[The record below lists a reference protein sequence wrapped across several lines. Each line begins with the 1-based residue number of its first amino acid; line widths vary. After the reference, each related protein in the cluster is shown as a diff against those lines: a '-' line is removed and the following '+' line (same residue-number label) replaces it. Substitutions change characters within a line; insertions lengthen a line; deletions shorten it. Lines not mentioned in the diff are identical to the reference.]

1 LVTSLRGTI
10 QSISTFTVARHSV
23 EGLRLSVKTSDGQTW
38 TIYAGPRPFIESQ
51 GITLHFGDEVTV
63 MGAPARLD
71 AWRGEVL
78 MASKIECGGQTLLLR
93 DANGAPQWKAADLIA
108 TESAMR

>member
-1 LVTSLRGTI
+1 
-10 QSISTFTVARHSV
+10 
-23 EGLRLSVKTSDGQTW
+23 
-38 TIYAGPRPFIESQ
+38 
-51 GITLHFGDEVTV
+51 
-63 MGAPARLD
+63 
-71 AWRGEVL
+71 